1 MHSLL
6 DDIFIN
12 NIPTLDLHGEIRS
25 SARVL
30 VKEFI
35 YDNYVLKNNRILIIH
50 GVGEG
55 IIKKEVHNVLKEN
68 KMVES
73 FHLNPYNQGCTVV
86 YLKEKRK

>member
-1 MHSLL
+1 MKSSL
-6 DDIFIN
+6 DDIFIS
-12 NIPTLDLHGEIRS
+12 NIPTLDLHGEMRS

-35 YDNYVLKNNRILIIH
+35 YDNHVLKNKRILIIH
-50 GVGEG
+50 GVGTG
-55 IIKKEVHNVLKEN
+55 VIKKEVHKLLKEN

-86 YLKEKRK
+86 YLNLDN